1 MKRYIKSDITGWL
14 ADTGERCV
22 MRPNG
27 FWKGGPRGGGR
38 ITSYVRVDVDKEYA
52 DDGTLVH
59 RQYSMDNHRRFWV
72 ETEDEV
78 KI

>member
-1 MKRYIKSDITGWL
+1 MKRYIKSDITGKL

-22 MRPNG
+22 MRPTG
-27 FWKGGPRGGGR
+27 FWTSGPRGGGR
-38 ITSYVRVDVDKEYA
+38 ITSYERVDVDMEYA
-52 DDGTLVH
+52 DDGTPVY
-59 RQYSMDNHRRFWV
+59 RQYSMDNHRRFYV